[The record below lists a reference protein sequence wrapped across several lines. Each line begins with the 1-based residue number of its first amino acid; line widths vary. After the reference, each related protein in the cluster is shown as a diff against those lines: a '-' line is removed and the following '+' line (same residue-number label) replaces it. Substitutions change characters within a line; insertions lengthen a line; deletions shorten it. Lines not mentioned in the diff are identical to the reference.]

1 MTYPMTYVEGT
12 PGVIRLR
19 DETTGR
25 PLLDP
30 VTKKEMFEKEAAGI
44 KGTRERLSI

>member
-1 MTYPMTYVEGT
+1 MVHGSKHSNILDVYFQL
-12 PGVIRLR
+12 RLR

-30 VTKKEMFEKEAAGI
+30 VTKREMFEKE
-44 KGTRERLSI
+44 ES